1 MRPLAVLLGIV
12 MGSTVSLAVGL
23 ALTWVVFMLMPEHA
37 ERLAP
42 EREPLARAIGLFT
55 LLAGASAASFYGAL
69 KGLPWRWLAYL
80 ALTGLLALTV
90 SVYWPD

>member
-1 MRPLAVLLGIV
+1 

-37 ERLAP
+37 DRLAP
-42 EREPLARAIGLFT
+42 EREPLAQAIGLFT

-69 KGLPWRWLAYL
+69 KGLSWRWLAYL
-80 ALTGLLALTV
+80 ALVGLLALAV
-90 SVYWPD
+90 GVYWPD

>member
-1 MRPLAVLLGIV
+1 MRPLAILLGIV

-55 LLAGASAASFYGAL
+55 MLAAASAASFYGAL
-69 KGLPWRWLAYL
+69 NGRRWRHVAYAVL
-80 ALTGLLALTV
+80 VALLGLTV
-90 SVYWPD
+90 RAYWPA